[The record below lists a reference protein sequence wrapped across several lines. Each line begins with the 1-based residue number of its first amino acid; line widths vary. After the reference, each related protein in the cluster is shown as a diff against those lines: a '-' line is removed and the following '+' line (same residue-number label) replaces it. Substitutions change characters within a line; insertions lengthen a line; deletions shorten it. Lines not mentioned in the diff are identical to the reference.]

1 MEMDGQQVLILNSK
15 DFITI
20 PFLRILSI
28 LEVNFLSLYLVRYS
42 ILILYLVY
50 TPIFESSQWKFST
63 SVSSDSWKDA
73 SFSDSSW
80 STITLGSTTQTT
92 TATQFFRYT
101 FSGVNSLAAY
111 ELALKYRYGIA
122 VYINGN
128 QIFLDNLPTSFTSS
142 TQALG
147 SYSSLYYHN
156 FIRNAQEISSSQIVL
171 AIEIHPM
178 SFTTSS
184 SVTFNAWLAVY
195 ASSFSNSSIFL
206 ILSSSLIDCYNVA
219 SYATYIASTSS
230 ITTLNDLSVITR
242 WEGSSSTPIK
252 MTFPNKYLFFHLHY
266 SIELLQ

>member
-1 MEMDGQQVLILNSK
+1 M
-15 DFITI
+15 
-20 PFLRILSI
+20 P
-28 LEVNFLSLYLVRYS
+28 
-42 ILILYLVY
+42 ILYVVY

-63 SVSSDSWKDA
+63 SVSSDSWKDS

-80 STITLGSTTQTT
+80 NTITLGSTTQTT
-92 TATQFFRYT
+92 TTTQYFRYT

-142 TQALG
+142 TPALG

-156 FIRNAQEISSSQIVL
+156 LIRNAQEVSSSQIVL

-178 SFTTSS
+178 SFTTASS
-184 SVTFNAWLAVY
+184 ITFNAWLAVY

-206 ILSSSLIDCYNVA
+206 ILSSIID
-219 SYATYIASTSS
+219 
-230 ITTLNDLSVITR
+230 R
-242 WEGSSSTPIK
+242 
-252 MTFPNKYLFFHLHY
+252 
-266 SIELLQ
+266 LL

>member
-142 TQALG
+142 TPALG

-156 FIRNAQEISSSQIVL
+156 
-171 AIEIHPM
+171 
-178 SFTTSS
+178 
-184 SVTFNAWLAVY
+184 
-195 ASSFSNSSIFL
+195 L
-206 ILSSSLIDCYNVA
+206 IINY
-219 SYATYIASTSS
+219 
-230 ITTLNDLSVITR
+230 
-242 WEGSSSTPIK
+242 
-252 MTFPNKYLFFHLHY
+252 
-266 SIELLQ
+266 